1 MESEDDSINVSTKS
15 TLEKTEKT
23 EKTYLESD
31 LGLSRLALA
40 SDSVTFTRRKAHYVP
55 AKQSKL
61 KNSLL
66 VGVAFLE
73 LGNAGDFAANVWND
87 IPVPHFVVALMAV
100 GGTLALFLSYF
111 AFKDAKLGWCN
122 LVHLREERRDLQRQK
137 THDLE
142 DGQIIQGLDAR
153 LNVSFREIGTE
164 SISRV
169 GLDVCMG
176 VGGIIIGIGT
186 FLAIGGANRR
196 VWHASNLMSGY
207 IGNVPLAL
215 YALFNGSW
223 SCYVWMKA
231 RQHGI
236 AGATALDMDMAA
248 ALLKRRI
255 FTVQMYT
262 AMVGVTGIAAGA
274 ASLISATMWWGYVI
288 LIPVIISSISCN
300 YIWRK
305 KIAYERPL
313 VQQRTLGLSKISLL
327 RELESIIAVQRI
339 LKETPSEP
347 LHKLVS
353 DSQSITS
360 VIEFIIMNDLFEDF
374 CVRLLDDTHLSELF
388 GIPNEEITINSELL
402 LTADNSYIPHILKIA
417 QTCVSEVGPIH
428 FQYRQR
434 YLLEI
439 LGSYL
444 CVSQAGTSETTT
456 LEKC

>member
-1 MESEDDSINVSTKS
+1 MESEDDSINVSTRG
-15 TLEKTEKT
+15 TLEKTEN
-23 EKTYLESD
+23 TYLESD

-40 SDSVTFTRRKAHYVP
+40 SDSVTFTRRKGHYVL

-66 VGVAFLE
+66 IGVAFLE

-87 IPVPHFVVALMAV
+87 IPVPHFVVALMVV
-100 GGTLALFLSYF
+100 GATLALFLSYF
-111 AFKDAKLGWCN
+111 AFKDAKLGWRN
-122 LVHLREERRDLQRQK
+122 LVHLREERRDLRRQK

-142 DGQIIQGLDAR
+142 DGQIIQGLDAL

-186 FLAIGGANRR
+186 FLAIGGANHR

-215 YALFNGSW
+215 YALFNGAW

-236 AGATALDMDMAA
+236 TGATALNMDKAA

-262 AMVGVTGIAAGA
+262 AIVGVTGIAAGA

-288 LIPVIISSISCN
+288 LIPVIISSISSN
-300 YIWRK
+300 YIWRN

-313 VQQRTLGLSKISLL
+313 VQRTLGLSKVSLL
-327 RELESIIAVQRI
+327 RELESIVAVQRI
-339 LKETPSEP
+339 LKETPFEP
-347 LHKLVS
+347 LYKLVS

-360 VIEFIIMNDLFEDF
+360 VIEFIAMNDLFEDF

-402 LTADNSYIPHILKIA
+402 LTADNSYVPHILKIA
-417 QTCVSEVGPIH
+417 QTCVSEIGPIH

-434 YLLEI
+434 YLLEL

-444 CVSQAGTSETTT
+444 CVSQAGTSETT